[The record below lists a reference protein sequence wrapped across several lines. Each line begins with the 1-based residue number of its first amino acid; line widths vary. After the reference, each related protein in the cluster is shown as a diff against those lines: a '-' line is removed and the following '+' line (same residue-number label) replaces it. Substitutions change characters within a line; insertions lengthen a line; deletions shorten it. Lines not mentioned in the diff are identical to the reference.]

1 MTRITQKKHF
11 KYIVYAS
18 MLFVILMLPN
28 TNMLT
33 ANAVLQ
39 HLHPELPLQAQKSQ
53 QQIDEQMDLHP
64 DWIGILTW
72 NSTSASINYLGPGD
86 SSPYKIDH
94 AHWSH
99 APPTVNATRQTATSN
114 GKTIS
119 VSPLV
124 TLYTTVNV
132 FDSIYWHY
140 FGGGNSIY
148 KIQQS
153 YPLVA
158 SSTSG
163 VDLYHW
169 LDSKNSNTNKFLQ
182 VSAMYDK
189 ADLVGTTPAWY
200 VFFDRWDTTSGT
212 GCSEDSTFPQHV
224 PVSFT
229 TGNTATAFIRAD
241 SVTAGRYI
249 LEVDS
254 GSNGGS
260 LSTNISGDTG
270 HNIDI
275 GRTSNCSKAF
285 PSGAEVEEQA
295 TSSTSVY
302 YYGTNTYTY
311 GFYDT
316 SSSSMNTSIYSYN
329 GKEGFGGSVTASTSP
344 AYLTFSCTG
353 ALTCP

>member
-1 MTRITQKKHF
+1 MTKLAQKKRIM
-11 KYIVYAS
+11 YIAYAS
-18 MLFVILMLPN
+18 ILSIVLMLPN
-28 TNMLT
+28 STMLT

-39 HLHPELPLQAQKSQ
+39 HSHPDLPSQAQKSQ

-72 NSTSASINYLGPGD
+72 NSTNASIRYLGPGD

-94 AHWSH
+94 AHWGH
-99 APPTVNATRQTATSN
+99 TPPTVNATRQSIASS
-114 GKTIS
+114 GTIIS
-119 VSPLV
+119 SSPLV
-124 TLYTTVNV
+124 TAYKTVNV

-163 VDLYHW
+163 VDLEHW
-169 LDSKNSNTNKFLQ
+169 LDSKNSNTNKWLQ
-182 VSAMYDK
+182 VSAVYDK
-189 ADLVGTTPAWY
+189 ALFYGASPSWY

-212 GCSEDSTFPQHV
+212 GCSEDSTYPQHISV
-224 PVSFT
+224 PFT
-229 TGNTATAFIRAD
+229 TGNTATAYIRAD

-249 LEVDS
+249 MEVDS

-260 LSTNISGDTG
+260 ISMNISGDTG

-275 GRTSNCSKAF
+275 GRTSNCNKVFGSGAQVEEDATS
-285 PSGAEVEEQA
+285 PSGIF
-295 TSSTSVY
+295 

-316 SSSSMNTSIYSYN
+316 STSSKNTSIYSYN
-329 GKEGFGGSVTASTSP
+329 GKEGYGGSITASTSP